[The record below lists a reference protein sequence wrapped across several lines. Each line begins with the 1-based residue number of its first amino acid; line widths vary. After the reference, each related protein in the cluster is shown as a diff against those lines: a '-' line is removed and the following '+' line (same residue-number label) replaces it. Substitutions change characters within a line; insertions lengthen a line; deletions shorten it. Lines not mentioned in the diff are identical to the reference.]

1 MKSSQPI
8 GIFDSGIGGLTVANA
23 IKEALP
29 NENLVYFGDIAHLP
43 YGDKSADSIR
53 YYCIKI
59 SQFLLEHE
67 CKKIVIACN
76 SAASAAYKVLIDFFK
91 NENLF
96 VSVVDPMVNCLTD
109 KDYSKI
115 GVIATKATVNS
126 NAYKEKINMLFPSI
140 EVQQLATPLLVPMI
154 EEGFHTDKISDQII
168 EKYLSS
174 DILKNIDALLLACT
188 HYPLI
193 KKNIDLFYQGS
204 IDVVD
209 SAVPVALE
217 VKNQL
222 KKENLLNNEGNPFY
236 RFFVSDYTKSFE
248 ETTKL
253 FYKENIILEEVSI
266 W

>member
-59 SQFLLEHE
+59 SQFLLEHQ

-76 SAASAAYKVLIDFFK
+76 SAASAAYKVLLDFFK
-91 NENLF
+91 NEDLF
-96 VSVVDPMVNCLTD
+96 ISVVDPMVNCLKD
-109 KDYSKI
+109 KNYSKI

-126 NAYKEKINMLFPSI
+126 KAYQEKINYLYPSI

-168 EKYLSS
+168 EKYLSNEN
-174 DILKNIDALLLACT
+174 LKNIDALLLACT

-193 KKNIDLFYQGS
+193 KNNINQFYKGKV
-204 IDVVD
+204 DVVD
-209 SAVPVALE
+209 SAIPVALE
-217 VKNQL
+217 VKELL
-222 KKENLLNNEGNPFY
+222 KKENLLNTEGNPSY
-236 RFFVSDYTKSFE
+236 RFFVSDYTQSFE

-253 FYKENIILEEVSI
+253 FYDENILLEEVSI